1 MMSPSKFYWF
11 TLAEIV
17 LCQSAQ
23 FGFLDM
29 STGNTSQQVGLA
41 ISVYFGVRTMPE
53 L

>member
-1 MMSPSKFYWF
+1 MSTSRFYWF

-29 STGNTSQQVGLA
+29 STGNVFEQVGLA